1 MSELIRLV
9 AETAH
14 HWELL
19 EGQDGTVLYSSP
31 SCLEL
36 TGFPPGHFQGRAD
49 ALERVAHPT
58 CRALAQAFTREM
70 RAAPQDTRRS
80 LELRIQT
87 ADGGA
92 RWVSCDA
99 RLVAGPGGAKCL
111 RSTLR
116 DISRRKAL
124 DLEMER
130 ARLTDPLTR
139 LYNREFCLECIK
151 HLLDK
156 GPLAEDFAVVALD
169 IDRLKKVN
177 ETLGPTFGDDLVRT
191 AAERIAASV
200 TPPDVACRL
209 SGDGFAVLLQGKN
222 PRQTMAFVR
231 GVQALLDKP
240 FNLRGHEVNVT
251 PSAGV
256 LLSPALYDRPE
267 DLLRNV
273 GIALRRARESRHNRC
288 KVFHSR
294 LFVDASRQHEIEIDL
309 HAGLR
314 CGQFF
319 LVYQPIVCLETNT
332 VTSIEALLRW
342 NHPRHGLMQ
351 PVEFLPVAE
360 ATDFIVPLGEWVLG
374 QACQDMVETLVQ
386 RSDMGAVSMSVN
398 ISARQL
404 AHHSICN
411 TVARVLRQSGL
422 PPENLKLEIT
432 ETVAM
437 ENPAL
442 TAQRLHA
449 IKALGVKISIDDFG
463 TGYSS
468 LASLQNFPI
477 DTLKVDKSFVGMMDS
492 STEQRK
498 IVRTIIA
505 LAHSLNLEVVAEGIE
520 QQEQWSMLKMLDCQ
534 SGQGFLF
541 SHPVDAQ
548 AMRAFICKERPAV
561 RQ

>member
-1 MSELIRLV
+1 MSDLATLLV
-9 AETAH
+9 ETAH

-19 EGQDGTVLYSSP
+19 EDLDGTVVYCSP
-31 SCLEL
+31 ACQEI
-36 TGFPPGHFQGRAD
+36 TGFDPAHFQGRAD
-49 ALERVAHPT
+49 ALGRIAHPGSRT
-58 CRALAQAFTREM
+58 LVSDFTREM
-70 RAAPQDTRRS
+70 RGAAPGVRRC
-80 LELRIQT
+80 LELCIQ
-87 ADGGA
+87 AQDGGV
-92 RWVSCDA
+92 RWLRCHS
-99 RLVAGPGGAKCL
+99 RLITGPDGASYL

-116 DISRRKAL
+116 DISSRKAL
-124 DLEMER
+124 DLEMELS
-130 ARLTDPLTR
+130 RLSDPLTR
-139 LYNREFCLECIK
+139 LYNRAFCLESIQR
-151 HLLDK
+151 LLDR
-156 GPLAEDFAVVALD
+156 GSLAEDFAVVALD

-177 ETLGPTFGDDLVRT
+177 ETLGPTYGDDLVRI
-191 AAERIAASV
+191 AAERIASAV
-200 TPPDVACRL
+200 TAPDVACRL
-209 SGDGFAVLLQGKN
+209 SGDGFAVIMQGKT
-222 PRQTMAFVR
+222 PREMMAFVHK
-231 GVQALLDKP
+231 VLSLLDRP
-240 FNLRGHEVNVT
+240 FILRGHEVNVT

-256 LLSPALYDRPE
+256 LLGPALYDQPE

-273 GIALRRARESRHNRC
+273 SIALRRARESRNNRC

-319 LVYQPIVCLETNT
+319 LAYQPIVCLETNT

-351 PVEFLPVAE
+351 PAEFLGVAE
-360 ATDFIVPLGEWVLG
+360 ATDFIVPLGEWVLK
-374 QACQDMVETLVQ
+374 QACHDMVETLVQ
-386 RSDMGAVSMSVN
+386 RTDMGAVTMSVN

-437 ENPAL
+437 ENPVL

-541 SHPVDAQ
+541 SHPVDADT
-548 AMRAFICKERPAV
+548 MRAFICKERPQL

>member
-1 MSELIRLV
+1 MCELHTLV

-19 EGQDGTVLYSSP
+19 ERQDGTVVYSSP
-31 SCLEL
+31 SSLEL
-36 TGFPPGHFQGRAD
+36 TGFAPVHFQGRVD
-49 ALERVAHPT
+49 ALVRIAHPT
-58 CRALAQAFTREM
+58 YRAQAEAFVREM
-70 RAAPQDTRRS
+70 RHAKPGTRRS
-80 LELRIQT
+80 MELRVQT
-87 ADGGA
+87 DNGCA
-92 RWVSCDA
+92 RWVRCHAS
-99 RLVAGPGGAKCL
+99 VITGAGGEPYL

-116 DISRRKAL
+116 DISSRKAL
-124 DLEMER
+124 DLEMEH

-139 LYNREFCLECIK
+139 LYNRRFCLESIK
-151 HLLDK
+151 HLLDQ
-156 GPLAEDFAVVALD
+156 GPMGKEFAVVALD

-177 ETLGPTFGDDLVRT
+177 ETLGPSFGDDFVCI
-191 AAERIAASV
+191 AAERIASSV

-209 SGDGFAVLLQGKN
+209 SGDGFAVILQDKT
-222 PRQTMAFVR
+222 PREVMTYVR

-256 LLSPALYDRPE
+256 LMSPALYDNPE
-267 DLLRNV
+267 ELLRNV
-273 GIALRRARESRHNRC
+273 SIALRRARESRRNRC

-314 CGQFF
+314 NGEFF
-319 LVYQPIVCLETNT
+319 LVYQPIICLETNT

-342 NHPRHGLMQ
+342 NHPRHGLMR
-351 PVEFLPVAE
+351 PDEFLPVAE
-360 ATDFIVPLGEWVLG
+360 ATDFIVPLGEWVLL
-374 QACQDMVETLVQ
+374 QACQDMVETLASQ
-386 RSDMGAVSMSVN
+386 GNMGHVTISVN

-411 TVARVLRQSGL
+411 TVARVLRQTGL
-422 PPENLKLEIT
+422 APQSLKLEIT
-432 ETVAM
+432 ETIAM
-437 ENPAL
+437 ENPVL

-449 IKALGVKISIDDFG
+449 IKALGVTISIDDFG

-468 LASLQNFPI
+468 LASLMNFPI
-477 DTLKVDKSFVGMMDS
+477 DTLKVDKSFVGLMDS
-492 STEQRK
+492 NTEQRK

-520 QQEQWSMLKMLDCQ
+520 QHEQWSMLKMLDCQ

-541 SHPVDAQ
+541 SHPVDVDTL
-548 AMRAFICKERPAV
+548 REFLCKERPTL